1 LIGSVSIG
9 AVITLVGE
17 LLLSEEAKTAATKAK
32 HESRLSRGETATAG
46 ASNSGQARQ
55 QHSRGF
61 EQWAGET
68 ATQQGHS
75 RENGAAGSAGER
87 SCWSTD

>member
-1 LIGSVSIG
+1 MLIGSVSIG

-32 HESRLSRGETATAG
+32 HESRVSRGETATAG

-55 QHSRGF
+55 QHSRGTRGRMGRRDLL
-61 EQWAGET
+61 A
-68 ATQQGHS
+68 
-75 RENGAAGSAGER
+75 REVVGQKFR
-87 SCWSTD
+87 SP